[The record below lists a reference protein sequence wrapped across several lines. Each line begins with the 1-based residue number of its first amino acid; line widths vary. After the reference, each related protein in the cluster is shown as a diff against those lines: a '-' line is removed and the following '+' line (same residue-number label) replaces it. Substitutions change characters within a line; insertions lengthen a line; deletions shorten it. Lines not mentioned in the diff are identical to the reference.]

1 MKKHLTL
8 GQKLAISLL
17 LPLVALLGFG
27 GITSWQAWQAMERAT
42 AMTPM
47 VALSVAGSNLAHEL
61 QKERGMSAGFIGS
74 GGRQF
79 ASELQAQRRHSDRVL
94 AELKAHLGNPH
105 DTGATQLAL
114 HGLQQLRTQVDGN
127 RPQLGAVVD
136 GYTGLIRQL
145 LTLMD
150 EAVTLAHDGNTAA
163 RLAAYSAFLQSK
175 ERMGLIRAVLSNAF
189 GADRFAPGLY
199 RHFITL
205 QAEQAIYLERFS
217 RLASPAW
224 RELYRQQTGSSTEV
238 AQLLQLAHDRADSGG
253 FNQNATH
260 WFGIATRH
268 INQLKTVEDGLAN
281 SLEQH
286 VLQLHQGATTRFWL
300 SLVCSV
306 VVLAV
311 TLALS
316 LRLMRGIRHGVHTL
330 HQGMLRITQNND
342 FTQDVP
348 VQGSDELAELAE
360 SLNAMQHHLNELLLG
375 VNQASR
381 RLFGN
386 ADHTQDSVQK
396 VRLHIEHGTGQVEL
410 VVSATT
416 EMAATVA
423 EIARHASDTFGAA
436 NDSILRAEEGDHDV
450 DDTIAAIEEVALALN
465 EGERR
470 VQEVAQHTRDVEHC
484 LTTIKQISERTN
496 LLALNAAI
504 EAARAGE
511 SGRGFAVVADEVR
524 ALAMQTQHTAA
535 EIDDMLVRL
544 REGVESAVAAM
555 STGREKAGYSVE
567 EARKAGVEL
576 TTIVGE
582 IRKVNAMSEQ
592 VATAT
597 EEQRTVTDDIQHNV
611 ILIRDGYQA
620 TLDIA
625 GQLQQQGEAL
635 SDLAVQLEQ
644 RLAQFRLR
652 QSP

>member
-1 MKKHLTL
+1 MTGHLTL
-8 GQKLAISLL
+8 GHKLAISLL
-17 LPLVALLGFG
+17 LPVLALLGFG
-27 GITSWQAWQAMERAT
+27 GLTSYQAYQSMARAAAME
-42 AMTPM
+42 PM
-47 VALSVAGSNLAHEL
+47 VALSVASSSLAHEL

-74 GGRQF
+74 NGRQF
-79 ASELQAQRRHSDRVL
+79 ASDLQSQRRQSDRAL
-94 AELKAHLGNPH
+94 AELKTHLS
-105 DTGATQLAL
+105 TGTTLSAL
-114 HGLQQLRTQVDGN
+114 QPLQGLRTAVDGGN
-127 RPQLGAVVD
+127 AELGAMVD
-136 GYTGLIRQL
+136 SYTRIIRQL
-145 LTLMD
+145 LTQVD
-150 EAVTLAHDGNTAA
+150 AAVGLAHSGDTAA

-189 GADRFAPGLY
+189 GADRFVPGLY
-199 RHFITL
+199 RRFITL
-205 QAEQAIYLERFS
+205 EAEQATYLERFHH
-217 RLASPAW
+217 LASLEW
-224 RELYRQQTGSSTEV
+224 QEQYRRQAGNNDEV
-238 AQLLQLAHDRADSGG
+238 TRLQQLAHERADTGG
-253 FNQNATH
+253 FNQNATQ
-260 WFGIATRH
+260 WFGTATRH
-268 INQLKTVEDGLAN
+268 INQLKAVEDSLAA

-286 VLQLHQGATTRFWL
+286 VLQLYQAAATRFWL
-300 SLVCSV
+300 SLALSV
-306 VVLAV
+306 VVLTL

-316 LRLMRGIRHGVHTL
+316 LWLMHGIRRGVRTL
-330 HQGMLRITQNND
+330 HQGMLRITQDND

-348 VQGSDELAELAE
+348 VQGHDELAELAT
-360 SLNAMQHHLNELLLG
+360 SLNAMQLHLNDLLLG
-375 VNQASR
+375 VSHASQ

-386 ADHTQDSVQK
+386 AEHTQDSVQQ
-396 VRLHIEHGTGQVEL
+396 VRLNIENGTGQVEL

-470 VQEVAQHTRDVEHC
+470 VLEVAQHTRDVEHC

-524 ALAMQTQHTAA
+524 ALAMQTQDTAA
-535 EIDDMLVRL
+535 DIDGMLARL
-544 REGVESAVAAM
+544 REGVDSAVSAM
-555 STGREKAGYSVE
+555 GTGRDKAGYSVE
-567 EARKAGVEL
+567 EARKAGGEL

-582 IRKVNAMSEQ
+582 IRKVNEMSEQ

-620 TLDIA
+620 TLAIA
-625 GQLQQQGEAL
+625 GQLQQQGAAL
-635 SDLAVQLEQ
+635 GELAAQLEQ
-644 RLAQFRLR
+644 RLARFRLR
-652 QSP
+652 KAP

>member
-1 MKKHLTL
+1 MKRHLTL
-8 GQKLAISLL
+8 GRKLAISLL
-17 LPLVALLGFG
+17 LPVLALLGFG
-27 GITSWQAWQAMERAT
+27 GITSYQAYQAMDKAA

-47 VALSVAGSNLAHEL
+47 VALSVAGSSLAHEL

-79 ASELQAQRRHSDRVL
+79 ASELQAQRRQSDQRL
-94 AELKAHLGNPH
+94 AELKARLG
-105 DTGATQLAL
+105 TGAGDTLQAL
-114 HGLQQLRTQVDGN
+114 QNLQGLRNLVDGN
-127 RPQLGAVVD
+127 NAQVGTVVT
-136 GYTGLIRQL
+136 GYTGMIRQL
-145 LTLMD
+145 LTLVD
-150 EAVTLAHDGNTAA
+150 DAVGLAHDGSTAA
-163 RLAAYSAFLQSK
+163 ELAAYSAFLQSK
-175 ERMGLIRAVLSNAF
+175 ERMGIIRAVLSNTF
-189 GADRFAPGLY
+189 GADHFGPGLY
-199 RHFITL
+199 RRFITL
-205 QAEQAIYLERFS
+205 EAEQAAYLERFN
-217 RLASPAW
+217 RLASPEWQA
-224 RELYRQQTGSSTEV
+224 LYQHKAGNNDEV
-238 AQLLQLAHDRADSGG
+238 ARLQQLAHAHADTGG
-253 FNQNATH
+253 FNQNATQ
-260 WFGIATRH
+260 WFGAATRH
-268 INQLKTVEDGLAN
+268 INQLKAVEDGLAA
-281 SLEQH
+281 SLAEH
-286 VLQLHQGATTRFWL
+286 VQQLHQAAATRFWL
-300 SLVCSV
+300 SLTLSLA
-306 VVLAV
+306 VLIV

-316 LRLMRGIRHGVHTL
+316 VWLMHGIRRGVHTL
-330 HQGMLRITQNND
+330 HQGMLRITQDND
-342 FTQDVP
+342 FTRDVP
-348 VQGSDELAELAE
+348 VQGNDELAELAR
-360 SLNAMQHHLNELLLG
+360 SLNTMQHHLNELLQG
-375 VNQASR
+375 VSEASQ

-386 ADHTQDSVQK
+386 ADHTQGSVQE
-396 VRLHIEHGTGQVEL
+396 VRLHIENGTGQVEL
-410 VVSATT
+410 VVSATSQ
-416 EMAATVA
+416 MAATVA
-423 EIARHASDTFGAA
+423 EIARHASDTYGAA

-470 VQEVAQHTRDVEHC
+470 VQEVAQHTRDVENC

-535 EIDDMLVRL
+535 EIDDMLARL
-544 REGVESAVAAM
+544 REGVESAVTAM
-555 STGREKAGYSVE
+555 GTGRNKAGYSVE

-625 GQLQQQGEAL
+625 GHLQQQGEAL
-635 SDLAVQLEQ
+635 SELAAQLQQ

-652 QSP
+652 ESH